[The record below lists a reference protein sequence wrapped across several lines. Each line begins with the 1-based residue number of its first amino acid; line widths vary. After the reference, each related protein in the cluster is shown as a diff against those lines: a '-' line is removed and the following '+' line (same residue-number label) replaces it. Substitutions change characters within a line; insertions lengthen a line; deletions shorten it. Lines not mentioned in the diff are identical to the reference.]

1 MARRVRQRGLD
12 SGDEGRHMD
21 DVWFQRDDHTE
32 LIRATYVMASP
43 EGSAAA
49 AAAKLAVGQTTG
61 TWVDVPGVTE
71 RMRREHEGRVIRV
84 IEVPSVDVGTADR
97 ATHALMTIGIPAANV
112 GGDIPTL
119 LTTVLGNDASTSVL
133 AKLVE
138 LELPVSFHDAAGGPR
153 VGLEGIR
160 ELTGVRTR
168 PLLLSMIKPCIGLTL
183 EESARIFRETAL
195 GGADI
200 IKDDEVLTHTT
211 NSSPVDR
218 VRAIAR
224 EAHRVFE
231 ETGRRVPYAVNIT
244 GRPDRMLADARACR
258 DEGAT
263 ALMINYAAAGYGAV
277 QMVRDAV
284 DLPILGHFAGSGP
297 FIESPHS
304 GMVGAIATGQLPRLA
319 GADMAMILTPWGG
332 YPLSEHTYRQTVSA
346 LRSPVPGLKPALPLI
361 GGGVHPGMVERYVSD
376 LGHDIALSP
385 GGGVHG
391 HPGGSRAGAAA
402 MRQAIDAVLD
412 GRPTLEAAR
421 EHPELRAALEAFG
434 TGI

>member
-1 MARRVRQRGLD
+1 
-12 SGDEGRHMD
+12 MD
-21 DVWFQRDDHTE
+21 NDVWFQREDPVE
-32 LIRATYVMASP
+32 LIHATYIMEATP
-43 EGSAAA
+43 GSAVASA
-49 AAAKLAVGQTTG
+49 KKLAVGQTTG

-84 IEVPSVDVGTADR
+84 TEIPTVDVAPPGGEQPSYI
-97 ATHALMTIGIPAANV
+97 LMTIGVPAANV

-138 LELPVSFHDAAGGPR
+138 LELPASFHETAGGPR
-153 VGLEGIR
+153 FGLPGMR
-160 ELTGVRTR
+160 EMTGVESR
-168 PLLLSMIKPCIGLTL
+168 PLLLSMIKPCIGMTI
-183 EESARIFRETAL
+183 EASADVFRETAL

-211 NSSPVDR
+211 NSTPVER
-218 VRAIAR
+218 VRAFRI
-224 EAHRVFE
+224 EAERVRE
-231 ETGRRVPYAVNIT
+231 ETGRFVPYAVNIT
-244 GRPDRMLADARACR
+244 GRPDRMLADAKACA

-263 ALMINYAAAGYGAV
+263 ALMINYAATGYGAV
-277 QMVRDAV
+277 QMIRDAV

-297 FIESPHS
+297 FIESPKS

-346 LRSPVPGLKPALPLI
+346 LRSNVPALKPTLPLI
-361 GGGVHPGMVERYVSD
+361 GGGVHPGMVEKYVGD
-376 LGHDIALSP
+376 LGYDIALSP

-391 HPGGSRAGAAA
+391 HPDGSRAGAAA
-402 MRQAIDAVLD
+402 MRQAIDAVVA
-412 GRPTLEAAR
+412 GRPVADAGE
-421 EHPELRAALEAFG
+421 EHDELKKALNAFG
-434 TGI
+434 S